1 MRSSSFL
8 RSDAWRRS
16 SREEQRG
23 APPRETREMRPGP
36 PAGEEERSSTPV
48 RAEEEEEEERSSTPA
63 RAEEEEEEEEED
75 EQTSSCDGGRRKA
88 EVFRERF
95 FVSLA
100 DNIERRLDDN
110 GIISAAAA
118 LNPSNWPS
126 DEDERILYGDEKL
139 LAIHK
144 TLAVEAAT
152 SPILLK
158 EFHEFKCHGVTGE
171 SMRKVLTAVSTLPVS
186 TAEPQSNV
194 LGAERGRQTAML
206 WPQDALPGS
215 TLDLRQGRTSAFDTP
230 ATKTSSPDDEEP
242 VAPV

>member
-1 MRSSSFL
+1 MRKA
-8 RSDAWRRS
+8 DGVNTKCM
-16 SREEQRG
+16 REEF
-23 APPRETREMRPGP
+23 EK
-36 PAGEEERSSTPV
+36 SSTFKGVSVSQPG
-48 RAEEEEEEERSSTPA
+48 
-63 RAEEEEEEEEED
+63 
-75 EQTSSCDGGRRKA
+75 DGGRRKA

-171 SMRKVLTAVSTLPVS
+171 SMRKILTAVATLPVS
-186 TAEPQSNV
+186 TAECERDVASFPARRFAEMWLKQGHHAAIDPPTGKQKKEAEVRHQSG
-194 LGAERGRQTAML
+194 LF
-206 WPQDALPGS
+206 S
-215 TLDLRQGRTSAFDTP
+215 
-230 ATKTSSPDDEEP
+230 
-242 VAPV
+242 

>member
-1 MRSSSFL
+1 M
-8 RSDAWRRS
+8 
-16 SREEQRG
+16 
-23 APPRETREMRPGP
+23 
-36 PAGEEERSSTPV
+36 
-48 RAEEEEEEERSSTPA
+48 
-63 RAEEEEEEEEED
+63 
-75 EQTSSCDGGRRKA
+75 
-88 EVFRERF
+88 FRERF

-171 SMRKVLTAVSTLPVS
+171 SMRKVLTAVSTLLVS
-186 TAEPQSNV
+186 TAEC
-194 LGAERGRQTAML
+194 ERGFSAMNHIL
-206 WPQDALPGS
+206 TDGRNRMNVS
-215 TLDLRQGRTSAFDTP
+215 TLHNLLFISVNAPDVASFPARRFAEMWLKQGHHAAIDPPTGKQKKEAEVRHQSGLF
-230 ATKTSSPDDEEP
+230 S
-242 VAPV
+242 